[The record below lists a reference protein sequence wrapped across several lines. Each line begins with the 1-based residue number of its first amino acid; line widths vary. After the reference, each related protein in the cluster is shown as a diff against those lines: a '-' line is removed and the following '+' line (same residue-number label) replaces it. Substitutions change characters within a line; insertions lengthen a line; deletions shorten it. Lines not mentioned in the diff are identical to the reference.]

1 VGGSNEEYVS
11 AIEHDLK
18 NQARQPKEHFKK
30 LLEAAR
36 SNHTYPVKHNLK
48 DYTMMKNFMTS
59 RAISKGNKP
68 EGDPSGKGTASFPGE
83 AVVMTIYD

>member
-1 VGGSNEEYVS
+1 
-11 AIEHDLK
+11 
-18 NQARQPKEHFKK
+18 
-30 LLEAAR
+30 
-36 SNHTYPVKHNLK
+36 
-48 DYTMMKNFMTS
+48 MMKNFMTS